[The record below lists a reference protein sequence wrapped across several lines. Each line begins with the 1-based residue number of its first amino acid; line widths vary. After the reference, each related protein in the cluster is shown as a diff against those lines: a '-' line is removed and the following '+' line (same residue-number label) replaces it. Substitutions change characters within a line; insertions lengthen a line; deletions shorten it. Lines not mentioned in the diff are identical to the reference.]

1 MANTVSAIRAVK
13 KIKKR
18 TQVNKIRVGKY
29 NAAVKTIEEAIKS
42 KDKANAIKLFST
54 FQSQVMKA
62 SKKGFL
68 KRTAVSRKI
77 SRIAKQIS
85 KL

>member
-29 NAAVKTIEEAIKS
+29 KAAVKTIEEELICSWRSNDCICSTYCTSPRAINCC
-42 KDKANAIKLFST
+42 DAWC
-54 FQSQVMKA
+54 
-62 SKKGFL
+62 
-68 KRTAVSRKI
+68 
-77 SRIAKQIS
+77 
-85 KL
+85 